1 MTAPTAA
8 RSCPGA
14 KWSPAQATE
23 TAVTPGMRSPC
34 AARSATSSGKL
45 LAAAQASVGRT
56 SSASDPTITAFLP
69 SASESGPAR
78 NDPAAM
84 ASTTA
89 ETESPAVAGG
99 MANSAESMGRSGWVT
114 YMAA

>member
-1 MTAPTAA
+1 
-8 RSCPGA
+8 
-14 KWSPAQATE
+14 
-23 TAVTPGMRSPC
+23 MRSPC

-45 LAAAQASVGRT
+45 RAIAQASVGRT
-56 SSASDPTITAFLP
+56 RSASDPTITAFRP

-78 NDPAAM
+78 NDPTAM

-89 ETESPAVAGG
+89 DTESPAVAGG
-99 MANSAESMGRSGWVT
+99 RPNSAESIGRSGWVT